1 VKLTRSLFPRE
12 AAGYNSY
19 SSSHAW
25 ELDKRAAYLQALE
38 RYSGHLERRTSPEG
52 YNS

>member
-1 VKLTRSLFPRE
+1 MRE
-12 AAGYNSY
+12 AAGINSY
-19 SSSHAW
+19 GS
-25 ELDKRAAYLQALE
+25 LDVKVLDRRAAYLQALE